1 MTLLQF
7 LNEQNKYFRVGGNNT
22 SLFQLMGTNEIFHEN
37 NIDFVIKYIKE
48 STLEDAL
55 LIINPE
61 GTRPKEVLRIVSSAW
76 LTLHLEIFMQGLTT
90 ENYQNEE
97 FARLLFG
104 SFDEQKVEIK
114 SAANDEDDEEV
125 NEDEDEDDDED
136 EEFEDEDNEEDTGE
150 EDGE

>member
-22 SLFQLMGTNEIFHEN
+22 SLFQLTGTNEIFHED

-61 GTRPKEVLRIVSSAW
+61 GTRPEEVLRIVSSAW
-76 LTLHLEIFMQGLTT
+76 LTLHLETLMQGLTAV
-90 ENYQNEE
+90 NYQNEE

-104 SFDEQKVEIK
+104 SSEEQKVEIK
-114 SAANDEDDEEV
+114 SAANDEDDQDVVEDNYDEE
-125 NEDEDEDDDED
+125 DD
-136 EEFEDEDNEEDTGE
+136 EEFEDEDTEEDDE
-150 EDGE
+150 